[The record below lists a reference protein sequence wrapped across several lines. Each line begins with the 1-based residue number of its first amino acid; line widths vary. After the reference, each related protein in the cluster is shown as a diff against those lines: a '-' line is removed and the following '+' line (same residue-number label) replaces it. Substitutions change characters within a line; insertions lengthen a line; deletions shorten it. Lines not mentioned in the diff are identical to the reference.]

1 MIQDHFRT
9 LGIAHIAYA
18 VIMLVP
24 AILVFTVLSGI
35 GILSDDPHATAILTT
50 IGFFIAVF
58 LCVLAVPGIIAGLA
72 LLGQKTWGL
81 ALALVI
87 GVLNLFCFPF
97 GTALGAYTIWVFV
110 KQQNE
115 NKASEERSTAPAE

>member
-1 MIQDHFRT
+1 MNTIET

-18 VIMLVP
+18 VVMLLP
-24 AILVFTVLSGI
+24 AILIFTIFSGI
-35 GILSDDPHATAILTT
+35 GIFADDPHLAAVLTT
-50 IGFFIAVF
+50 VGFFIAIF
-58 LCVLAVPGIIAGLA
+58 LCVLAIPGIIAGLA
-72 LLGQKTWGL
+72 LLMQKTWGL

-115 NKASEERSTAPAE
+115 QKPAQNSPTTQ